1 MCTEANRED
10 CVVDTTKITKAV
22 LNSFTFLG
30 AANRKII
37 QQRKLK
43 LNAAIQGDV
52 STLVEKDLT
61 TSSLLFDDKLTPTWV
76 KDQKKNNMVDDY
88 LFDKAKEPD
97 RKKQKEDPRK
107 SYLKEY
113 SQNQSDQPSSQN
125 SRKDKY
131 PVKQHKSNTNPST
144 RIRKTKDRFIK

>member
-1 MCTEANRED
+1 MALHFCMELTHWHIIIYRWFWE
-10 CVVDTTKITKAV
+10 
-22 LNSFTFLG
+22 
-30 AANRKII
+30 AANRRII

-113 SQNQSDQPSSQN
+113 SQNQSDQPSSLN

-131 PVKQHKSNTNPST
+131 LVKQHKS
-144 RIRKTKDRFIK
+144 KYKDQKNKRAIH